1 MGIRGVNAIDLLLL
15 SGAEGF
21 VGIQAPDTFQE
32 ALPPQDFMEAR
43 DAAGEIVRHVEKGC
57 VGICYFRTP
66 LEQIFRNAS
75 CAGHNGVAL
84 LQEID
89 GAASPYRPVAQKAA
103 YNAVFPRASVDLEN
117 MGSEK
122 IHGDIVI
129 IAGVE
134 RDVSPGFGDG
144 ADDIQRLV
152 TVEWR
157 NLDGDN
163 IFNLGELAP
172 EFVGKYAAAHGRL
185 QVKTNERYDVR
196 HFSAVSYEGCV
207 LRNFHGGQAQQARA
221 VAQTREQLRFRDG
234 LRCRSADASDA
245 D

>member
-1 MGIRGVNAIDLLLL
+1 M
-15 SGAEGF
+15 
-21 VGIQAPDTFQE
+21 QAG
-32 ALPPQDFMEAR
+32 
-43 DAAGEIVRHVEKGC
+43 DAAGEVVRHVEKGR
-57 VGICYFRTP
+57 VGIGNFGAP

-75 CAGHNGVAL
+75 CSRHNGMAL

-144 ADDIQRLV
+144 ADDIQRLE

-163 IFNLGELAP
+163 LFNLVQLEPVSLGM
-172 EFVGKYAAAHGRL
+172 YAHADGRRR
-185 QVKTNERYDVR
+185 VT
-196 HFSAVSYEGCV
+196 A
-207 LRNFHGGQAQQARA
+207 
-221 VAQTREQLRFRDG
+221 
-234 LRCRSADASDA
+234 
-245 D
+245 